1 MYRTQKAVQMSCTDQ
16 SGHRE
21 VRRALKDLHT
31 RTAASLQAFNDAVP
45 HASWLR
51 RSEIER
57 FTVNLLWA
65 AERAP
70 QRRRLTPLG
79 KIKNAFFGITR
90 IRTAARFP

>member
-1 MYRTQKAVQMSCTDQ
+1 MNRAEQ

-21 VRRALKDLHT
+21 VRRALRDLRT
-31 RTAASLQAFNDAVP
+31 RTAASLRAFNDAVP

-57 FTVNLLWA
+57 FTVDLLRA

-70 QRRRLTPLG
+70 QRRRSAPLG
-79 KIKNAFFGITR
+79 KIMNAYAWITR
-90 IRTAARFP
+90 ARTAARFP

>member
-1 MYRTQKAVQMSCTDQ
+1 MSRTEQ

-21 VRRALKDLHT
+21 VGRALRDLRT
-31 RTAASLQAFNDAVP
+31 RTAASLKAFNDAVP

-57 FTVNLLWA
+57 FTSDLLRA

-70 QRRRLTPLG
+70 QRRRPKPLG
-79 KIKNAFFGITR
+79 KIMKAFSWINW
-90 IRTAARFP
+90 IRTAASFP